1 MYIAMVNEQ
10 NRYIATLAMD
20 NSENLEKLEIST
32 TLRSISIGAG
42 DTTIG
47 AKAFEGCKK
56 LE

>member
-42 DTTIG
+42 VTTIG